1 MIDLQKVMQGLE
13 CCCSMS
19 GKVCRQKCPYSKE
32 CAEMPGSGTAHL
44 CSDALELLKSMP
56 DPSVRRFTPA
66 EVFFEMVH
74 SSWEDDRFGPDKP
87 ARYTPAEV
95 LGMLMAVVVTEGER
109 NGEYQ

>member
-1 MIDLQKVMQGLE
+1 MIDRDKVLKGLKHCIE
-13 CCCSMS
+13 CDEGDALCN
-19 GKVCRQKCPYSKE
+19 GCPYEDDCFGDS
-32 CAEMPGSGTAHL
+32 PDRSIL
-44 CSDALELLKSMP
+44 LRDALELLKNMP

-95 LGMLMAVVVTEGER
+95 LGMLMALVITEGER